1 MRTLMNSFIPVCPF
15 YDKKQMKEYPEII
28 QIFNKENDRKIKI
41 KWLSNK
47 LIKEKSLSYKKLKSW
62 KPIKSNISDIIKII
76 KN

>member
-1 MRTLMNSFIPVCPF
+1 M
-15 YDKKQMKEYPEII
+15 I
-28 QIFNKENDRKIKI
+28 QIFNKENDRKIKV

-47 LIKEKSLSYKKLKSW
+47 LIKEKSLPYKKLKSW